1 MIAVLFKS
9 WVARKT
15 NNASTPT
22 VTTSSANVKPAI
34 RLVAACAL
42 LSALMVDRVALNA
55 MISSS
60 SEKLIHLC
68 A

>member
-1 MIAVLFKS
+1 LLAHGNVAQ
-9 WVARKT
+9 VARK
-15 NNASTPT
+15 
-22 VTTSSANVKPAI
+22 
-34 RLVAACAL
+34 
-42 LSALMVDRVALNA
+42 VDRVVLNA